1 MFGPRRFLVRLLAA
15 AITLAVTAG
24 AHGPSRAPHEL
35 RGWIDAIAE
44 VRDRVNTRAQPAAES
59 GRTVPARP
67 ARRAARPFSFEAPAA
82 ARVAVVVFTASAFC
96 TGAWPGA
103 ASGRD
108 VIALKR
114 ARLI

>member
-15 AITLAVTAG
+15 AITLAVATG
-24 AHGPSRAPHEL
+24 AHAPSRAPHEL

-44 VRDRVNTRAQPAAES
+44 VGNRAAARAQPAGASE
-59 GRTVPARP
+59 RTLP
-67 ARRAARPFSFEAPAA
+67 ARRVARPSSFEAPAST
-82 ARVAVVVFTASAFC
+82 ARAAVVVFTACASC
-96 TGAWPGA
+96 TRAWPTG